1 MSTMETGTGVS
12 AAEQAA
18 AAAGVRVSPR
28 LVAFDLD
35 GVIWRGDEI
44 LPGVRAALQHVV
56 GRGLELRYVSNN
68 STAHRRTVS
77 ERLLRSGLPAGVDRV
92 LTSGFVTARW
102 LGARLPAGAPI
113 LVVGESGLV
122 EELTDAGLN
131 AYHAGNPPAGP
142 VPAAAVV
149 VGMDRAIDFA
159 ILAAAQKAVR
169 AGALFVATNRD
180 ATFPTCEGE
189 VPGAGCI
196 VAAVATAAEREPILM
211 GKPSLALAEVLASTT
226 GISAAETVFVGDRL
240 STDIVMGK
248 AAGMITVLVLTG
260 VTTAGELY
268 GLSAPKEGQSTGAGH
283 DLPAGT
289 APEGVLHD
297 HVLADLTGLP
307 ALLGRLAG

>member
-1 MSTMETGTGVS
+1 MS
-12 AAEQAA
+12 AAER
-18 AAAGVRVSPR
+18 GVPVERPSVSPR

-44 LPGVRAALQHVV
+44 LPGARAALQYVV

-68 STAHRRTVS
+68 STAHRRAVS
-77 ERLLRSGLPAGVDRV
+77 ERLLRLGLPAGVDRV

-102 LGARLPAGAPI
+102 LGARLPAGAPV

-131 AYHAGNPPAGP
+131 AYHAGQPPAGP

-149 VGMDRAIDFA
+149 VGMDRAIDFS

-240 STDIVMGK
+240 STDIAMGK

-260 VTTAGELY
+260 VTTAAELY
-268 GLSAPKEGQSTGAGH
+268 GQSEPDEGQPLGSQHGLRAGG
-283 DLPAGT
+283 PPG
-289 APEGVLHD
+289 GVSPD
-297 HVLADLTGLP
+297 HILADLTGLP
-307 ALLGRLAG
+307 ALLSRLSG